1 MDSAIFTMSTLFLQ
15 VCLCVGAGMCVK
27 EDMDVS
33 VHVSWTVGSG
43 RLSLHMNQV
52 KVIENQSH

>member
-1 MDSAIFTMSTLFLQ
+1 MKVDEDVD
-15 VCLCVGAGMCVK
+15 VCRP
-27 EDMDVS
+27 
-33 VHVSWTVGSG
+33 VGSG

>member
-1 MDSAIFTMSTLFLQ
+1 
-15 VCLCVGAGMCVK
+15 VEVEV
-27 EDMDVS
+27 DVN
-33 VHVSWTVGSG
+33 VNVDGCRTVGSG